1 MVQDKRLQQIFIMAV
16 ADVYNNK
23 DFIVSALTLMKTDE
37 QRKKVLDYL
46 KSNETATRNDLEEK
60 MAFISVGKG

>member
-1 MVQDKRLQQIFIMAV
+1 MAV